1 MSNEVSIVIRARDAS
16 ERAFGRA
23 EARAARLQE
32 RLTAVREKGMAPLAS
47 AALSLGPA
55 ILPVLAVATTGAM
68 ALGAAFAGA
77 GAALGVFGAVAS
89 TTMAE
94 IKEQDKLFQS
104 LNEKVEDYGRKAEIA
119 AKAGDTK
126 GKAAALKQ
134 QAAAQEE
141 LNARMKELSPEQRKA
156 VQGYSMLRESWKS
169 FVEAN
174 KPQTF
179 AIFGRGFNIIKKAV
193 PLLQPLFDAGAKAVS
208 QFLGQAGKWQAGGG
222 LKSMIDFLAKQAG
235 TALPILG
242 RTFANIGSGLGKL
255 FKVAG
260 QGSGSALG
268 VLEKLSKTFSN
279 WAAGDSFQRFMDY
292 AADNAPL
299 VGQLFGS
306 LAQNVA
312 LLVQIFT
319 PFAPLSLAIAAAL
332 SAILNAIPV
341 SVLQKLVAL
350 WLAYSLA
357 MRAYG
362 IALMVAAGYTKTLML
377 ASKALSFVLSANPI
391 GLIIGALA
399 LLVIGI
405 IAAYKHFDKFRW
417 AVNDAMSLAGRAVL
431 TTIEMMIQAFRIWLT
446 ASLFAVGKILDAV
459 AKIPGPTQDAAK
471 KAAAAFKGFQ
481 GDVDRTFNKVNSK
494 IDGYKRQLA
503 SMPAAKLKAEIKDL
517 TSKVDAAKRKLRT
530 VPASRRSKL
539 LADISQLQRQAQRA
553 IAQLHKIKDRYVSVF
568 ISEVNRDSARA
579 GLGTGRR
586 TGGVVGQA
594 ATGGVRGGWTNV
606 GEEGPERLKLP
617 PGTYVKPA
625 GASRKWRID
634 ELRSQA
640 ATKVAMARMQRRN
653 KALMDQ
659 FKRTRQN
666 AAPAPGRGGAS
677 GGRDWDLGGRGGGGD
692 FGGTIRVIVEGTG
705 ILSGLRREI
714 RYQGGNVQVVLGR

>member
-32 RLTAVREKGMAPLAS
+32 RLTAVREKGMAPLAT

-89 TTMAE
+89 TTMTE

-119 AKAGDTK
+119 SKAGDPK

-134 QAAAQEE
+134 QAAAQAE

-156 VQGYSMLRESWKS
+156 VQGYSMLRESWKT

-179 AIFGRGFNIIKKAV
+179 AIFARGFNIIKKAV

-208 QFLGQAGKWQAGGG
+208 QFLGKASQWQTGGG
-222 LKSMIDFLAKQAG
+222 LKSMIDFLARQAS

-260 QGSGSALG
+260 SGSGSALG

-279 WAAGDSFQRFMDY
+279 WAAGGAFQRFMDY
-292 AADNAPL
+292 AAENAPR

-341 SVLQKLVAL
+341 RVLQVIVAL
-350 WLAYSLA
+350 WLAYSVA
-357 MRAYG
+357 MRAYSL
-362 IALMVAAGYTKTLML
+362 ALLAAVAQAKIMMAVT
-377 ASKALSFVLSANPI
+377 KALNFVLRANPI
-391 GLIIGALA
+391 GLVITVLA
-399 LLVIGI
+399 LLVVGI

-417 AVNDAMSLAGRAVL
+417 AVNDAMSLMGQGVL
-431 TTIEMMIQAFRIWLT
+431 IAIEIMIGAFKIWLK
-446 ASLFAVGKILDAV
+446 AWMFAIGKILDGV

-481 GDVDRTFNKVNSK
+481 KDVDSTFDKVGNK
-494 IDGYKRQLA
+494 IDGYKRKLA
-503 SMPAAKLKAEIKDL
+503 TMPAAKLKAEIKDL

-530 VPASRRSKL
+530 VPASRRARL
-539 LADISQLQRQAQRA
+539 LADISQLQRQADRA
-553 IAQLHKIKDRYVSVF
+553 IAKLHKIKDRYVSVF
-568 ISEVNRDSARA
+568 ISEVNHDRARA
-579 GLGTGRR
+579 GIGARR

-594 ATGGVRGGWTNV
+594 ATGGVRSGWTDV
-606 GEEGPERLKLP
+606 GEDGPERLRLP
-617 PGTYVKPA
+617 PGTQVRTAGWTRRAKLAAARERAASWMPA
-625 GASRKWRID
+625 R
-634 ELRSQA
+634 
-640 ATKVAMARMQRRN
+640 
-653 KALMDQ
+653 
-659 FKRTRQN
+659 
-666 AAPAPGRGGAS
+666 PPGGSSPVRRGGAS
-677 GGRDWDLGGRGGGGD
+677 GGGGGGE

-714 RYQGGNVQVVLGR
+714 RYQGGNVQIVLGR